1 MTIRALLMMV
11 ALGVSSVP
19 AAGQSVFNAAGLGVP
34 IEPLDGRARALGS
47 VGVGLRG
54 GAFTPNDPAALG
66 RLTVSTG
73 IVVGQ
78 PSWVEYSSDPG
89 EGGNFQ
95 GNRFPLLG
103 LAYPMLNGMM
113 SVQIGSFLDQH
124 YRATSVGSVDL
135 GTGTVASTDE
145 FVQDGSVST
154 FNVGYARLI
163 GSDVSV
169 GVTLGRLAGSVDR
182 VLTRSFDDGATSD
195 VDDYTT
201 RGTWSYRGH
210 SVAAGVSA
218 DLGPR
223 VRMAASVQVP
233 TALEADAS
241 GATSGGDR
249 TFDLPI
255 QIRAGGSASLM
266 TGLVV
271 VGSVSLADWSNVQDN
286 LTGASRAGIANT
298 FGAGL
303 ELTQARLL
311 GWDAPLRFGFR
322 HSGLPFAFD
331 DEGATERIFSG
342 GFGLSLNTTN
352 DVVLAGLDFAL
363 ERGLRS
369 GAGITENFWRATIS
383 FLASGF

>member
-1 MTIRALLMMV
+1 
-11 ALGVSSVP
+11 
-19 AAGQSVFNAAGLGVP
+19 
-34 IEPLDGRARALGS
+34 
-47 VGVGLRG
+47 
-54 GAFTPNDPAALG
+54 
-66 RLTVSTG
+66 
-73 IVVGQ
+73 
-78 PSWVEYSSDPG
+78 
-89 EGGNFQ
+89 
-95 GNRFPLLG
+95 
-103 LAYPMLNGMM
+103 
-113 SVQIGSFLDQH
+113 
-124 YRATSVGSVDL
+124 
-135 GTGTVASTDE
+135 
-145 FVQDGSVST
+145 
-154 FNVGYARLI
+154 
-163 GSDVSV
+163 
-169 GVTLGRLAGSVDR
+169 
-182 VLTRSFDDGATSD
+182 
-195 VDDYTT
+195 
-201 RGTWSYRGH
+201 
-210 SVAAGVSA
+210 
-218 DLGPR
+218 
-223 VRMAASVQVP
+223 MAASVQVP

-255 QIRAGGSASLM
+255 QIRAGGSAALM

-271 VGSVSLADWSNVQDN
+271 VGSVSLADWSNTQDD
-286 LTGASRAGIANT
+286 LTVASRAGMANT
-298 FGAGL
+298 YGAGL